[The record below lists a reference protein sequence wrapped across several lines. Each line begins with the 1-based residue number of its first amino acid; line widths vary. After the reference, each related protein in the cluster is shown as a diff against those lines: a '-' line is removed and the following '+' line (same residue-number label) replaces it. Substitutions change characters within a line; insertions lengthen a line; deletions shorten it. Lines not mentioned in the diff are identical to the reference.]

1 MTLMTVL
8 AIVWAVLTTVLVL
21 LFIYRSTLTMHE
33 DNQIFLDDA
42 EAMLEEEQIVLRT
55 RMNRLTPILRTL
67 MAMSGALILIMA
79 GIFVY
84 RGIQGL

>member
-42 EAMLEEEQIVLRT
+42 EAMLEEEQTVLRT

>member
-8 AIVWAVLTTVLVL
+8 AIVWAVLTTVLAL
-21 LFIYRSTLTMHE
+21 LFIYRNTLSMHE
-33 DNQIFLDDA
+33 DNQIFLDEA

-67 MAMSGALILIMA
+67 MAMSGTLILIMA
-79 GIFVY
+79 GLFVY
-84 RGIQGL
+84 RGLQGL